1 MLRIVVQN
9 GAVCG
14 CFNSQQILLKELLL
28 RGDLNFFV
36 LSAIPNLKRD
46 ESYKYNTHKIDRHRM
61 LQSITGSKCDSRT
74 KSKQSEKKKKKL
86 GARILFRKPGARLC
100 RLQESKIESAFVFI
114 CVHSHEGNS
123 TCTTGSREILGGG
136 NNRIIMQSEKP
147 PRKSLIF

>member
-74 KSKQSEKKKKKL
+74 KSKQSEKKKKSWVHAFCLESLEQGYVACRKVKL
-86 GARILFRKPGARLC
+86 KAHLSLYACTVTKAIRLV
-100 RLQESKIESAFVFI
+100 RQ
-114 CVHSHEGNS
+114 G
-123 TCTTGSREILGGG
+123 LG
-136 NNRIIMQSEKP
+136 KY
-147 PRKSLIF
+147 